1 MLVFRICLEKWSH
14 ELRASGHA
22 ARWNSEG
29 VYLIY
34 TAGSRALACLENL
47 VHRSG
52 EGNHG
57 LFRTLEIVVPASVS
71 CYELPK
77 KSLSAQWHETVN
89 YPLCRSFG
97 DEWIR
102 SGRSCIMKVPSALIP
117 EEFNYLI
124 NPQHKDFKR
133 IKIKNVHTFLF
144 DGRFF

>member
-14 ELRASGHA
+14 ELRASGRA

-57 LFRTLEIVVPASVS
+57 LFRTLEISVPASVS
-71 CYELPK
+71 CYELPE
-77 KSLSAQWHETVN
+77 KSLSASWQNAAN
-89 YPLCRSFG
+89 YPLCRALG
-97 DEWIR
+97 DDWIR

-124 NPQHKDFKR
+124 NPHHKDFKR
-133 IKIKNVHTFLF
+133 IKIKNTHSFFF